1 MTIAR
6 TLLLTVAAASL
17 AACTAPGAERIGA
30 AELGE
35 PAPVTAG
42 LELIGPNLVRMTLVN
57 RSFRAACLSPA
68 DFQAESGPLRVDILE
83 IRTGDDT
90 TPTFAAPTS
99 PPAAAAGLT
108 RLPPGGRTTVE
119 YQIAGAY
126 PGAANQPLNSARWT
140 GQARF
145 CA

>member
-6 TLLLTVAAASL
+6 TLLLTAAAASL
-17 AACTAPGAERIGA
+17 AACTAPGAERIQS

-57 RSFRAACLSPA
+57 RSYRAACLSPA
-68 DFQAESGPLRVDILE
+68 DFQAESGPLLVDILE
-83 IRTGDDT
+83 VRTGADT
-90 TPTFAAPTS
+90 RPAFAAPAS
-99 PPAAAAGLT
+99 PPAATVGLT

-140 GQARF
+140 GAARF